1 MPAKAVKREQKGA
14 ASAPPPMKRAK
25 AKAKQP
31 GSDPAGSAG
40 GAQPEAPPETNQ
52 VVGPTLDII
61 TDALNAIKGSPFF
74 ADLEKKMPLTIA
86 QGGRQA
92 PFVKEDC
99 SDALS
104 RGSPYSCGCNL
115 FWQNFF
121 WSSSYRTPVNMGQ
134 VREIVNY
141 HLKSPPN
148 VFPMNTVFA
157 VDSSDMDVTKHLGSL
172 QRLSPIEPQ
181 LALLMA
187 IADAV
192 KQQAEDSI
200 LSKWMQVV
208 LSAPVTFEVV
218 LPGDM
223 RYWRAQNIRQE
234 WIEHGETAQLTV
246 RQWVYDIVGF
256 KAAKEK
262 ELEKTLGA
270 KDVSE
275 LYEKKMKYARS
286 TEKVKPTFVDNAITV
301 HKRLLSLEASNR
313 CLVWADENLMNKS
326 PWNSLYAMHAVVERA
341 STPNKIDWAMM
352 GLTDHYRMDFINLG
366 EFGVSKLRDYRQS
379 YVEILN
385 MKYDVKNELLFKWL
399 PRTGI
404 PTEHVTLMQEKM
416 NTFDAV
422 RTYVSSYPGGV
433 VDTTWQALIS
443 VGGKQSAVS
452 AVTLIEELVYTTEF
466 DSRYRNAVQSKLE
479 AADFLAYE
487 SISTRMNEV
496 IEMVRRENNGGH
508 GTTDTPAAAGSGT
521 GTPAAAGLPEMDKT
535 SWNKFID
542 KLIRT
547 YVQIVPDQ
555 KTAAELETMLRDSA
569 LATIKGDP
577 TGLVLYH
584 FDVKQFGEP
593 LTRPELRIAPLRD
606 GPYHRLVRTML
617 NARAPQGQLAH
628 LRNGEVAVILD
639 GGRRGNAT
647 KLLGPWKENTIE
659 TKKDTP
665 PSKGRGCDEPD
676 DDDDKEDDD
685 NSDAEKKAGFKAS
698 IIQLAYTEESLKKR
712 RNRVH
717 GGTGS
722 LQQVEWV
729 HMLAHSRISVP
740 ERRRKHFEGSTAGDL
755 INGIELPELSKE
767 WHVTWKDKKAI
778 YGKRNLI
785 AVGGKTE
792 GIQGEAERKTDSTVV
807 PISYHGMPLL
817 FYKELLH
824 MFFVKCVLDMT
835 PLNAKFAWACLEER
849 VAYVG
854 VAFTKEHME
863 KIYLHLA
870 ELVKSAMADPGS
882 KLFNKEY
889 AKAVGKEVAPTPK
902 VQPGPTPARGRA
914 AAAMVVTSRRA
925 AAAVAVVARAA
936 ALPEEMMGSTTI
948 PRQKGCL
955 ALTRSSGTLC
965 RRIRAE
971 VQSTCE
977 DESCDHDD

>member
-1 MPAKAVKREQKGA
+1 
-14 ASAPPPMKRAK
+14 
-25 AKAKQP
+25 
-31 GSDPAGSAG
+31 
-40 GAQPEAPPETNQ
+40 
-52 VVGPTLDII
+52 
-61 TDALNAIKGSPFF
+61 
-74 ADLEKKMPLTIA
+74 
-86 QGGRQA
+86 
-92 PFVKEDC
+92 
-99 SDALS
+99 
-104 RGSPYSCGCNL
+104 
-115 FWQNFF
+115 
-121 WSSSYRTPVNMGQ
+121 
-134 VREIVNY
+134 
-141 HLKSPPN
+141 
-148 VFPMNTVFA
+148 
-157 VDSSDMDVTKHLGSL
+157 
-172 QRLSPIEPQ
+172 
-181 LALLMA
+181 
-187 IADAV
+187 
-192 KQQAEDSI
+192 
-200 LSKWMQVV
+200 
-208 LSAPVTFEVV
+208 
-218 LPGDM
+218 
-223 RYWRAQNIRQE
+223 
-234 WIEHGETAQLTV
+234 
-246 RQWVYDIVGF
+246 
-256 KAAKEK
+256 
-262 ELEKTLGA
+262 
-270 KDVSE
+270 
-275 LYEKKMKYARS
+275 
-286 TEKVKPTFVDNAITV
+286 
-301 HKRLLSLEASNR
+301 
-313 CLVWADENLMNKS
+313 
-326 PWNSLYAMHAVVERA
+326 
-341 STPNKIDWAMM
+341 
-352 GLTDHYRMDFINLG
+352 
-366 EFGVSKLRDYRQS
+366 
-379 YVEILN
+379 
-385 MKYDVKNELLFKWL
+385 
-399 PRTGI
+399 
-404 PTEHVTLMQEKM
+404 M

-521 GTPAAAGLPEMDKT
+521 GTPAAAGADNPAGQMTAVAGDRPAELKNFDKLPEMDKT

-902 VQPGPTPARGRA
+902 VQPGPKRRSRRNTGA
-914 AAAMVVTSRRA
+914 AAAAEADAGAGEGGGGDGGDQQEGGGGGGGGCQSGGFAGGDDGFDDDPA
-925 AAAVAVVARAA
+925 AEG
-936 ALPEEMMGSTTI
+936 LPGADEELWD
-948 PRQKGCL
+948 PLQ
-955 ALTRSSGTLC
+955 
-965 RRIRAE
+965 
-971 VQSTCE
+971 E
-977 DESCDHDD
+977 D